1 MRCATQETQGCLKTN
16 SKTNQQKASLMKA
29 FKYVVSIAALTA
41 ALTLSASATFI
52 VDPNPGGEKLFIDVA
67 NKSVSDFEGFVGANH
82 PSAPHVD
89 IHTTG
94 NVDTGSGFANIK
106 SIKDGLL
113 TQLIFTPANPNLFA
127 DFSFRGQLEGD
138 ANGTVTVVVQD
149 NQGDPFQTFAFSGLG
164 ANADFARQGII
175 SLVGETIKSITLISD
190 FKEVKQIEFSLA
202 HVVPDSGAT
211 VMLLGAALCVLGV
224 ARRYIRS

>member
-1 MRCATQETQGCLKTN
+1 
-16 SKTNQQKASLMKA
+16 MKA
-29 FKYVVSIAALTA
+29 FKYIVSIAALTA

-52 VDPNPGGEKLFIDVA
+52 VDPDPGGEKLFNVVA
-67 NKSVSDFEGFVGANH
+67 NKNVSDFQGFVGANNS
-82 PSAPHVD
+82 SAPHVD

-106 SIKDGLL
+106 PIKDGSL
-113 TQLIFTPANPNLFA
+113 TQLIFTPENANLFA
-127 DFSFRGQLEGD
+127 DFSFRGQLERD

-149 NQGDPFQTFAFSGLG
+149 NQGDPSQSFTFTGLG

-175 SLVGETIKSITLISD
+175 SLDGETIKSITLISD
-190 FKEVKQIEFSLA
+190 FKELKQIEFSFA
-202 HVVPDSGAT
+202 RGVPDNGAT

-224 ARRYIRS
+224 ARRYIMSYRPFN